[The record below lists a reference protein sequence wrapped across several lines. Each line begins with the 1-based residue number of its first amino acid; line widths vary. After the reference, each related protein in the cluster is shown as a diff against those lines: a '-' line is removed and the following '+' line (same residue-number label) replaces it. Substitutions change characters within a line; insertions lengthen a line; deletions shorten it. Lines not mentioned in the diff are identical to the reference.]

1 MPSFFKTG
9 DKEFTKED
17 LIKLGLDPDKVIT
30 DDKLKESETRLTTS
44 LTESIRASLSEM
56 ENRLKTPVR
65 QEVRQEERQEQQRQ
79 ENQNR
84 EEQID
89 PVTFMEDPVKHSTDI
104 ANRVGAAVLNQQLKF
119 AADSAWE
126 RGKEILPGFKNDALA
141 AEIEEEWKKYP
152 DHKTGNAASLL
163 RNLHDMV
170 MGRHQAEIMQD
181 TAKKEGKFNLV
192 QSGAGSGRQNIIEQ
206 TQKKP
211 EDLLTPDELK
221 AAASFGM
228 TAVEYA
234 SQKGGLKY
242 V

>member
-30 DDKLKESETRLTTS
+30 DDKLKESETRITTS

-56 ENRLKTPVR
+56 ENRLKTPPR
-65 QEVRQEERQEQQRQ
+65 QEQRQEERQEQRQ
-79 ENQNR
+79 DNK

-126 RGKEILPGFKNDALA
+126 RGKETLPGFKNDALA

-170 MGRHQAEIMQD
+170 MGRHQSEIMQD

-206 TQKKP
+206 MQKKP
-211 EDLLTPDELK
+211 EDSLTQEELK

-234 SQKGGLKY
+234 GQKGSLKY